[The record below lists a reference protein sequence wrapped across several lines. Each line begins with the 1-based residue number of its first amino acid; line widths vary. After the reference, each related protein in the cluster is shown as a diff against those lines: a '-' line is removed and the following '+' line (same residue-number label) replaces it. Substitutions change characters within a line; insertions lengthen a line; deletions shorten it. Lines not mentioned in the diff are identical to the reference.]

1 MRRFV
6 LDTSI
11 FTNPDVASQFGED
24 EAAVGSFLDLA
35 RRVPAE
41 FYMPLSV
48 YEELRKMRD
57 LDSLIGYFESVIRIR
72 SPRRSDLQIPGDFL
86 YDFIDEV
93 RKRIDH
99 GLRIAEEHAK
109 RAGEAAEIGQ
119 LLHQLRE
126 RYRETL
132 RRGIL
137 DSRGD
142 VDVVLLSFELEGC
155 LVAADEGMLKWADRM
170 GVTVVDARHF
180 RELLRHLVE
189 AKGAAEGISEQAR
202 G

>member
-1 MRRFV
+1 MYRFV

-24 EAAVGSFLDLA
+24 EAAVGGFLDLA
-35 RRVPAE
+35 RKVPAD
-41 FYMPLSV
+41 FFMPLSV

-57 LDSLIGYFESVIRIR
+57 LDPLIGYFESVVRIR

-109 RAGEAAEIGQ
+109 LAGAAAEMGQ

-126 RYRETL
+126 RYREAL

-142 VDVVLLSFELEGC
+142 VDVVLLAFEIDGS
-155 LVAADEGMLKWADRM
+155 LVAADHGLRKWADRI
-170 GVTVVDARHF
+170 GVAVVDARHF
-180 RELLRHLVE
+180 RDLLRHLVE
-189 AKGAAEGISEQAR
+189 TKGAAEGVVEKS
-202 G
+202 GG